1 MIDSLFV
8 QDFNVGNSS
17 VQADASYTIPINT
30 YSDIAFGYSL
40 YTKSIKS
47 EQSFF
52 PGLVENKSPYHFD
65 LTNQVGNLSFLRNVG
80 DSKFEVSLGLQHAHF
95 MNALT
100 TMNKM
105 LIVPQVNYKTKIN
118 KLGDITFNYK
128 RIIGNPHDERL
139 IPFAQVQGIDDIRVG
154 NNSNFF
160 TNQHG
165 LGLVFYRMNPLR
177 QTSWIANV
185 QYTIP
190 YTVQT
195 ENARFAGLYTL
206 RNDTFITGG
215 NHNLIGRL
223 SFGKVYRGINIISSI
238 NYIESV
244 NQTLVNDVSTNNLI
258 RNITG
263 RINIIKIRKGTF
275 RPSFMIQYTKNLSKI
290 NAAELIRNRLAMS
303 MSLALQLKT
312 INCSLFYRPSWVFS
326 SDRENVFINNIG
338 FEIRHFKKNSPWEV
352 GLSGVN
358 LAQNNSNFSVS
369 TSARSISERFDF
381 LFPRQIVIKISYKI

>member
-1 MIDSLFV
+1 M
-8 QDFNVGNSS
+8 
-17 VQADASYTIPINT
+17 
-30 YSDIAFGYSL
+30 
-40 YTKSIKS
+40 
-47 EQSFF
+47 
-52 PGLVENKSPYHFD
+52 
-65 LTNQVGNLSFLRNVG
+65 
-80 DSKFEVSLGLQHAHF
+80 
-95 MNALT
+95 
-100 TMNKM
+100 
-105 LIVPQVNYKTKIN
+105 
-118 KLGDITFNYK
+118 
-128 RIIGNPHDERL
+128 
-139 IPFAQVQGIDDIRVG
+139 
-154 NNSNFF
+154 
-160 TNQHG
+160 
-165 LGLVFYRMNPLR
+165 
-177 QTSWIANV
+177 
-185 QYTIP
+185 
-190 YTVQT
+190 
-195 ENARFAGLYTL
+195 
-206 RNDTFITGG
+206 
-215 NHNLIGRL
+215 
-223 SFGKVYRGINIISSI
+223 
-238 NYIESV
+238 